1 LICFACIFACFYQI
15 VFFKVFGYMY
25 FSFDSKKYYP
35 LDSVAMT
42 EETNAKEQRNIKF
55 YSNPDSVWNKEYN
68 LFDFSL
74 YS

>member
-1 LICFACIFACFYQI
+1 
-15 VFFKVFGYMY
+15 MY

-42 EETNAKEQRNIKF
+42 EETTAKEQRNIKF